1 MQNAE
6 NATRRF
12 SMKSNSSFW
21 LVPRSQIYVCFRF
34 NKEMK
39 EELTHRPLTDRHVSK
54 AKKSTRV
61 YLL

>member
-1 MQNAE
+1 ME
-6 NATRRF
+6 
-12 SMKSNSSFW
+12 SFC
-21 LVPRSQIYVCFRF
+21 LVPRIQIYVCS

-54 AKKSTRV
+54 AQKSTRV